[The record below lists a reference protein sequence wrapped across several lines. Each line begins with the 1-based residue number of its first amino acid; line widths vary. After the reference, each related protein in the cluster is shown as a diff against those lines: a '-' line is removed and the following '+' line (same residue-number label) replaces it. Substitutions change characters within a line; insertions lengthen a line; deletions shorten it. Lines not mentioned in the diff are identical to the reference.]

1 MNYFCW
7 GYFMHVAVI
16 GSGISG
22 LSAAWLLSKRHRVVL
37 YEKDDRLGGHANTQL
52 FEIDGAELAADTG
65 FLVYNDLNYPN
76 LSALFRYLDIDTKA
90 SDMSFAASLD
100 GGGFEYSGSS
110 LGGMMA
116 QKSNLLR
123 RRFWT
128 MFRDILRFYRD
139 APRAVADPATAN
151 LSLGDFLERENYSTS
166 FRDDHL
172 LPMGAAIW
180 SMSRRGMLD
189 FPLAV
194 FVRFC
199 ANHGLLKLSGRPLW
213 RTVVGGSMHYVERLA
228 DAISG
233 EVRLNTGV
241 ARINRTARG
250 VHITDRQGNAE
261 EFDAVVVATHADQAL
276 KLLGDASYHERKL
289 LGDIGYQRNIA
300 ILHTDETLMPKRRK
314 CWASWNY
321 IQSGDEEEVVCVTYW
336 LNKLQHL
343 DTDKNVFVTLNPTE
357 PPRDGTIIRSFLYD
371 HPVYD
376 EAAVAAQNQL
386 WRLQGQNRTWFCG
399 AHFGYGF
406 HEDGLQAGLAVA
418 EALGDVRRPWACDN
432 ESDRI
437 NMGPPAD
444 RQAPL
449 EAAE

>member
-1 MNYFCW
+1 
-7 GYFMHVAVI
+7 MHVAVI
-16 GSGISG
+16 GSGVSG
-22 LSAAWLLSKRHRVVL
+22 LSAAWLLSQRHRVVL

-52 FEIDGAELAADTG
+52 FELDGRDLAADTG

-76 LSALFRYLDIDTKA
+76 LSALFGHLDIETKA

-110 LGGMMA
+110 LTGMVA

-139 APRAVADPATAN
+139 APVAVADPRSAT
-151 LSLGDFLERENYSTS
+151 LSLGDYLERENYSAS

-213 RTVVGGSMHYVERLA
+213 RTVVGGSMQYVSRLA
-228 DAISG
+228 DGISG
-233 EVRLNTGV
+233 DVRLNTGV

-250 VHITDRQGNAE
+250 VHITDRQGHAE
-261 EFDAVVVATHADQAL
+261 DFDAVVIATHADQAL
-276 KLLGDASYHERKL
+276 KLLGDASYYERKL

-321 IQSGDEEEVVCVTYW
+321 IRSGEEEQVVCVTYW
-336 LNKLQHL
+336 LNRLQKL
-343 DTDKNVFVTLNPTE
+343 DTDRNVFVTLNPTE

-376 EAAVAAQNQL
+376 ENAITAQNEL
-386 WRLQGQNRTWFCG
+386 WRLQGQNNTWYCG

-418 EALGDVRRPWACDN
+418 EALGGVRRPWTCEN

-437 NMGPPAD
+437 KLGPPAEPHV
-444 RQAPL
+444 PL

>member
-1 MNYFCW
+1 
-7 GYFMHVAVI
+7 MHVAVI
-16 GSGISG
+16 GSGVSG
-22 LSAAWLLSKRHRVVL
+22 LSAAWLLSQRHRVVL

-52 FEIDGAELAADTG
+52 FELDGRELAADTG

-76 LSALFRYLDIDTKA
+76 LSALFSYLDIDTKA

-110 LGGMMA
+110 LRGMVA

-139 APRAVADPATAN
+139 APVAVADPRSAN
-151 LSLGDFLERENYSTS
+151 LSLGDYLERENYSAS

-213 RTVVGGSMHYVERLA
+213 RTVVGGSMQYVSRLA
-228 DAISG
+228 DGISG
-233 EVRLNTGV
+233 DVRLNTGV

-250 VHITDRQGNAE
+250 VHITDRQGHAE
-261 EFDAVVVATHADQAL
+261 DFDAVVVATHADQAL

-300 ILHTDETLMPKRRK
+300 ILHTDETLMPQRRK

-321 IQSGDEEEVVCVTYW
+321 IQSGEEEQVVCVTYW
-336 LNKLQHL
+336 LNKLQKL
-343 DTDKNVFVTLNPTE
+343 DTDRNVFVTLNPTE

-376 EAAVAAQNQL
+376 ENAVAAQNEL
-386 WRLQGQNRTWFCG
+386 WRLQGQNNTWYCG

-418 EALGDVRRPWACDN
+418 EALGGVRRPWTCEN

-437 NMGPPAD
+437 YLGPPVEP
-444 RQAPL
+444 QAPL

>member
-1 MNYFCW
+1 
-7 GYFMHVAVI
+7 MHVAVI
-16 GSGISG
+16 GSGVSG
-22 LSAAWLLSKRHRVVL
+22 LSAAWLLSQRHRVVL
-37 YEKDDRLGGHANTQL
+37 YEKDDRVGGHANTQL
-52 FEIDGAELAADTG
+52 FELDGTELAADTG

-76 LSALFRYLDIDTKA
+76 LSALFNYLDIDTKA

-110 LGGMMA
+110 LGGMVA

-139 APRAVADPATAN
+139 APIAVADPNSAN
-151 LSLGDFLERENYSTS
+151 VSLGDYLERENYSAS

-213 RTVVGGSMHYVERLA
+213 RTVVGGSMQYVSRLA
-228 DAISG
+228 DGISG

-261 EFDAVVVATHADQAL
+261 DFDAVVVATHADQAL

-289 LGDIGYQRNIA
+289 LGDIGYQRNFA

-321 IQSGDEEEVVCVTYW
+321 IQSGEEEQVVCVTYW
-336 LNKLQHL
+336 LNKLQKL
-343 DTDKNVFVTLNPTE
+343 DTDRNVFVTLNPTE

-376 EAAVAAQNQL
+376 ENAVAAQNEL
-386 WRLQGQNRTWFCG
+386 WRLQGQNNTWYCG

-418 EALGDVRRPWACDN
+418 EALGGVRRPWICDN
-432 ESDRI
+432 ESDRV
-437 NMGPPAD
+437 NLGPPAEP
-444 RQAPL
+444 RAPL

>member
-1 MNYFCW
+1 
-7 GYFMHVAVI
+7 MHVAVI
-16 GSGISG
+16 GSGVSG
-22 LSAAWLLSKRHRVVL
+22 LSAAWLLSQRHRVVL
-37 YEKDDRLGGHANTQL
+37 YEKDDRLGGHANTQH
-52 FEIDGAELAADTG
+52 FELDGRKLAADTG

-76 LSALFRYLDIDTKA
+76 LSALFSYLDIDTKA

-110 LGGMMA
+110 LRGMVA

-139 APRAVADPATAN
+139 APVAVADPRSAN
-151 LSLGDFLERENYSTS
+151 LSLGDYLERENYSAS

-213 RTVVGGSMHYVERLA
+213 RTVVGGSMQYVSRLA
-228 DAISG
+228 DGISG
-233 EVRLNTGV
+233 DVRLNTGV

-250 VHITDRQGNAE
+250 VHITDRQGHAE
-261 EFDAVVVATHADQAL
+261 DFDAVVVATHADQAL

-321 IQSGDEEEVVCVTYW
+321 IQSGEEEQVVCVTYW
-336 LNKLQHL
+336 LNRLQKL
-343 DTDKNVFVTLNPTE
+343 DTDRNVFVTLNPTE

-376 EAAVAAQNQL
+376 ENAVAAQNEL
-386 WRLQGQNRTWFCG
+386 WRLQGQNNTWYCG

-418 EALGDVRRPWACDN
+418 EALGGVRRPWTCEH

-437 NMGPPAD
+437 NLGPPVEP
-444 RQAPL
+444 QAPL